1 MRYVK
6 FILLAVI
13 AVLLVAV
20 ALANSGMVMLRVL
33 PEAMAGFLGLSW
45 TIQLPM
51 FVVILL
57 AIGAGLLVGFVWEYA
72 REHKYRVAARTE
84 RRERVALERDMK
96 SSGTPRADRGDDILA
111 LLEDGSVPTRRAS

>member
-1 MRYVK
+1 MRYVRV
-6 FILLAVI
+6 ILLAII
-13 AVLLVAV
+13 AVVLVAV
-20 ALANSGMVMLRVL
+20 ALANSEIVMLRVL

-57 AIGAGLLVGFVWEYA
+57 ALGAGLLIGFVWEFA
-72 REHKYRVAARTE
+72 REHKHRVAARTE
-84 RRERVALERDMK
+84 RRERQALERQFK
-96 SSGTPRADRGDDILA
+96 ASGTPQTDRGGDIIA